1 MKHYVCDYFLVLTMR
16 VLIIDDD
23 PEDYEIFCE
32 AIQTIDPNIECPVA
46 ESGAEALQI
55 LQQSPLPDFIFLD
68 ALMPVMTGKE
78 FLEEF
83 NQIETVKHIPIVIY
97 SSVLDP
103 REHIKFSALGVK
115 HFLIKKSNFAELCQ
129 AIKLIIT

>member
-1 MKHYVCDYFLVLTMR
+1 MR

-32 AIQTIDPNIECPVA
+32 AIQSIDPKIECPIA

-55 LQQSPLPDFIFLD
+55 LQQPPLPHFIFLD
-68 ALMPVMTGKE
+68 ALMPLMTGKE

-83 NQIETVKHIPIVIY
+83 NRIETIKHIPVVIY

-103 REHIKFSALGVK
+103 REQMAFSKLGVK
-115 HFLIKKSNFAELCQ
+115 HFLIKKNNFTELCQ
-129 AIKLIIT
+129 AIKIIIT